1 MERKDKIVRT
11 LDAMKHPENFT
22 KEELDALLS
31 DEECVRICRD
41 LLDSREALAR
51 RYATAPDVEA
61 EWQSFKHRQGLCQA
75 SEQPKREVTCFIPV
89 LLCRLQLRSFC
100 FCCCVCQFPKN
111 ILYLEQTLKHR
122 LFRWKQKMAC
132 IPCMFHEE

>member
-11 LDAMKHPENFT
+11 LDAMEHPENFT

-75 SEQPKREVTCFIPV
+75 SEQPKFIPV

-100 FCCCVCQFPKN
+100 FCCCVCQFLKN

-122 LFRWKQKMAC
+122 LFRWK
-132 IPCMFHEE
+132 